1 MATPFFDLVHREDK
15 WVLVERETKKDIL
28 EKPTKEDALEK
39 SVDYVKRHKGE
50 LVIHK
55 MDGKI
60 EDSRSYGNDPKG
72 RG

>member
-1 MATPFFDLVHREDK
+1 MTTPFFDLVHRVDK

-28 EKPTKEDALEK
+28 EKPTKEEALEK
-39 SVDYVKRHKGE
+39 SVDYVKRHNGE
-50 LVIHK
+50 LVIHT

-60 EDSRSYGNDPKG
+60 EDRRSYGNDPKG